1 MAIQVISLIIALFA
15 VIAGPIITYIVT
27 KKNLESQFRLTVP
40 IKWLDKLE
48 EAAHS
53 YLFASLEWIEKYRGV
68 TDTKFYQKEDAIKEI
83 NRMFDAINSAF
94 IKLQLQLDEKKSIQK
109 EILDNAVLIKDII
122 NEKLFDE
129 ASLNKLRTAHD
140 AIIEKVKIILQG
152 ERSKITKV
160 FR

>member
-1 MAIQVISLIIALFA
+1 MAVQIISLIIALLA

-40 IKWLDKLE
+40 IKWLEKLE

-68 TDTKFYQKEDAIKEI
+68 TDSKFYQKEDATKEI

-109 EILDNAVLIKDII
+109 EILNNAVLIKDII

>member
-1 MAIQVISLIIALFA
+1 MTIQILSLIIALLA

-53 YLFASLEWIEKYRGV
+53 YLFATLGWIEKYRGV

-83 NRMFDAINSAF
+83 NLMFDSINSAF
-94 IKLQLQLDEKKSIQK
+94 IKLQLQLDEKKPIQK
-109 EILDNAVLIKDII
+109 EILNNAVLIKDII
-122 NEKLFDE
+122 NKKLFDDE
-129 ASLNKLRTAHD
+129 SINKLRTAHET
-140 AIIEKVKIILQG
+140 IIANVKIILQD

-160 FR
+160 FK